1 MGWCI
6 GRTEAMAD
14 PLGARRK
21 ALAKLRAL
29 EDLEDPESLVVPIL
43 IDAILMAESYRGA
56 RHDVTFLNEL
66 TRGVDAL
73 IRELNAAEKAK
84 EWPSRLPEPRQ
95 ELGAG

>member
-14 PLGARRK
+14 PIAARRK

-29 EDLEDPESLVVPIL
+29 ADLEDPESLVVPIL

-56 RHDVTFLNEL
+56 RHQVTFLDEL
-66 TRGVDAL
+66 TRSVDAL
-73 IRELNAAEKAK
+73 IRDLNAAEKAR
-84 EWPSRLPEPRQ
+84 EWAEPVT
-95 ELGAG
+95 GA

>member
-14 PLGARRK
+14 PIAARRK

-29 EDLEDPESLVVPIL
+29 GDLDDPESLVVPIL

-56 RHDVTFLNEL
+56 RHQVTFLDEL
-66 TRGVDAL
+66 TRSVDEL
-73 IRELNAAEKAK
+73 IRELNAAEKAR
-84 EWPSRLPEPRQ
+84 EWAEPVT
-95 ELGAG
+95 GA

>member
-14 PLGARRK
+14 PVAARRK

-29 EDLEDPESLVVPIL
+29 ADLEDPESLVVPIL

-66 TRGVDAL
+66 TRSVDAL
-73 IRELNAAEKAK
+73 IRDLNAAEKAR
-84 EWPSRLPEPRQ
+84 EWAEPVT
-95 ELGAG
+95 GA